1 MKKTIYFAFVLIFAF
16 THSCKK
22 KNTEPENPFVAVTKP
37 AVTKT
42 EIALAPNF
50 LSIYH
55 NILKPQCANASCH
68 DGNSINKF
76 QPDLRTVESAYI
88 TMVNQPPVKNKG
100 LKYRNVIKPYSADSS
115 WLYYRITD
123 TTQDK
128 MPLNANSLKAPEIK
142 AIEDWIKAGAKNN
155 K

>member
-1 MKKTIYFAFVLIFAF
+1 MKHLLLPLLLLVAFIHA
-16 THSCKK
+16 CKK
-22 KNTEPENPFVAVTKP
+22 KETEPENPFSTINTPV
-37 AVTKT
+37 VTKT

-50 LSIYH
+50 LSIYQ

-68 DGNSINKF
+68 DGNTINKF
-76 QPDLRTVESAYI
+76 QPDLRTIESAYI

-100 LKYRNVIKPYSADSS
+100 AKYRNVVKPYSADSS

-128 MPLNANSLKAPEIK
+128 MPLNANSLKLAEIK
-142 AIEDWIKAGAKNN
+142 SIEDWIKAGAKND